1 MIFVATHAETKT
13 GNCKDLLEGY
23 LAGRLSSNVG
33 GNHVEA
39 LRREFKTSQE
49 KAIIEL
55 KEKLEADIHTLKGRS
70 FYIYFPKK
78 PSETFYFKI
87 SISHLKYLF

>member
-23 LAGRLSSNVG
+23 LAGRMSSNVG

-39 LRREFKTSQE
+39 LRRELKTSQE
-49 KAIIEL
+49 KAIREL
-55 KEKLEADIHTLKGRS
+55 KEKLETDIHTLKGRS
-70 FYIYFPKK
+70 F
-78 PSETFYFKI
+78 I
-87 SISHLKYLF
+87 SIHQKNHLKHFILKYLFLT

>member
-49 KAIIEL
+49 KAIRER
-55 KEKLEADIHTLKGRS
+55 KEKLETDIHTLKGRS
-70 FYIYFPKK
+70 F
-78 PSETFYFKI
+78 I
-87 SISHLKYLF
+87 SFHHKNHLKHFILKYLFLT